1 MRGSRSPA
9 VARRWKEVHV
19 YNSRLVTFALAL
31 LIITVSPLSAQS
43 HESRFELTEAFL
55 TDWAHHPVRD
65 VEVKLD
71 CAGPVH
77 PPKDDCE
84 IHIGAQLSDPSIS
97 DFQNVVL
104 EPPSVCDQ
112 TGTNVRSFI
121 NTFKDQDC
129 VGRGFARVWPEHLT
143 SGSGCSNPNHF
154 MEVHPLQTLK
164 CGNQQV
170 LDATRQ
176 LRVVEG
182 LGFKAATTVRLMMDL
197 KLWVCEEC
205 QGAVNDSGLTAVEFD
220 YCFGKSFDKNCTR
233 PQASNFARF
242 QVRVIRS
249 TIRPKE
255 GANLDGFATVIARVL
270 PVDKDGKASGTRQQ
284 LLKLYALEGSD
295 LYDKLLAMRGETG
308 AVKTL
313 DIIGIFSVD
322 PFSVLKVIEKP
333 DFPHGEWVSVPFPV
347 SLVVFGEV

>member
-1 MRGSRSPA
+1 M
-9 VARRWKEVHV
+9 W
-19 YNSRLVTFALAL
+19 NSRRVTFGIAL
-31 LIITVSPLSAQS
+31 LIIASSPLSAQS

-65 VEVKLD
+65 VEVKLA
-71 CAGPVH
+71 CAGPIH
-77 PPKDDCE
+77 PPQEDCE

-97 DFQNVVL
+97 DFQDVVL
-104 EPPSVCDQ
+104 EPPSVCEEPD
-112 TGTNVRSFI
+112 TDWGTFI

-129 VGRGFARVWPEHLT
+129 VGRGFVRVWPEHL
-143 SGSGCSNPNHF
+143 SGPSFCSNPNHF

-170 LDATRQ
+170 LDFTSK
-176 LRVVEG
+176 LRVVED
-182 LGFKAATTVRLMMDL
+182 LGFKPATTVRLMMDL

-205 QGAVNDSGLTAVEFD
+205 QGAVSEGGLTAVEFD
-220 YCFGKSFDKNCTR
+220 YCFGKRFENCTR
-233 PQASNFARF
+233 PPASNFARF

-255 GANLDGFATVIARVL
+255 GASLEGFATVIARVL
-270 PVDKDGKASGTRQQ
+270 PINTNGRPSGTRQR

-295 LYDKLLAMRGETG
+295 FYDKLLAMRGETG

-347 SLVVFGEV
+347 SLVVFGET